1 MTGSPLEP
9 LQHMLISAAI
19 AIGAAALVTLSLVMF
34 LRWLG
39 LHWTWTLPGVLLWP
53 MLWSFDQTAAVFASA
68 TALFATVTGARWHH
82 DDLRHGADRAQDARD
97 RRTPLDAGRER
108 LDRRAVRGG
117 RWINRLGLAVGRDQR
132 GRTVHI
138 PIGTTSGRHA
148 LVVGATGSGK
158 TVTQAFIAGQ
168 LIRAGH
174 GAVVIDPKGDRLLH
188 DELEYAA
195 RKARRALR
203 VWTPEGPAVY
213 NPFAHG
219 TDTELADKVLAGETY
234 TEPHYLRQAQRYI
247 GHAVRTLR
255 GTRRSVNVM
264 TLSEVMVP
272 DLLERCARSLPTEE
286 EAKRV
291 HDYVDSL
298 SAEQR
303 RGLAGTRDRLAILAE
318 SDVSDYLY
326 RREPTR
332 HNIDLLA
339 AVRRRDVVLF
349 RLDAD
354 RRPLLASMLAAAI
367 VQDLLTIAAELQ
379 HQPVPTLVLVDE
391 FSAVA
396 PGGVVRLF
404 GRGRSAGLSLLLG
417 TQELADLR
425 PPDNPTLADQV
436 LGNVT
441 TLIAHRQMVP
451 ASAETLAGVMGTRGA
466 WTSTER
472 TDNFLGATS
481 PTGDGTRTRTREFVI
496 HPDTIKRLPTGT
508 AAVTSPGHTEPRITQ
523 MNHPRDSR

>member
-1 MTGSPLEP
+1 MTGSPLDP
-9 LQHMLISAAI
+9 LAHMLTAVAI
-19 AIGAAALVTLSLVMF
+19 FVGGAAFATLSTVMF

-39 LHWTWTLPGVLLWP
+39 LHWTWALPGVLLGPLLWP
-53 MLWSFDQTAAVFASA
+53 FDQGAAGFAAA
-68 TALFATVTGARWHH
+68 TALFAAATGARWHA

-97 RRTPLDAGRER
+97 RRTLLDAGRHR
-108 LDRRAVRGG
+108 LQRRAVRGG
-117 RWINRLGLAVGRDQR
+117 RWIDRRGLAVGKDQR
-132 GRTVHI
+132 GRTLRI
-138 PIGTTSGRHA
+138 PVGTTSGRHA

-158 TVTQAFIAGQ
+158 PVTQAFIAGR

-174 GAVVIDPKGDRLLH
+174 GAVVIDPKGDRLLR
-188 DELEYAA
+188 DELEHAA
-195 RKARRALR
+195 RKARRTLR
-203 VWTPEGPAVY
+203 VWTAEGPAVY

-219 TDTELADKVLAGETY
+219 TDTELADKILAGETY

-255 GTRRSVNVM
+255 GARRSVNVM
-264 TLSEVMVP
+264 TLSEMMVP
-272 DLLERCARSLPTEE
+272 DVLERCARSLPTEQ

-298 SAEQR
+298 TAEQR

-326 RREPTR
+326 RQQPTR

-339 AVRRRDVVLF
+339 AVKRRDVVLF
-349 RLDAD
+349 RLDSD

-367 VQDLLTIAAELQ
+367 VQDLLTIIAELQ

-391 FSAVA
+391 FSAIA

-441 TLIAHRQMVP
+441 TLTPTARWSPPPPKPSP
-451 ASAETLAGVMGTRGA
+451 A
-466 WTSTER
+466 
-472 TDNFLGATS
+472 
-481 PTGDGTRTRTREFVI
+481 
-496 HPDTIKRLPTGT
+496 
-508 AAVTSPGHTEPRITQ
+508 
-523 MNHPRDSR
+523 

>member
-19 AIGAAALVTLSLVMF
+19 ALGAAALVTLSLVMF

-39 LHWTWTLPGVLLWP
+39 LHWTWTLPGMLLWP
-53 MLWSFDQTAAVFASA
+53 LLLSFDQTAAVFAA
-68 TALFATVTGARWHH
+68 GTALFATVTGARWHY

-108 LDRRAVRGG
+108 LQRRAVRGG

-158 TVTQAFIAGQ
+158 TVTQAFIAGR

-174 GAVVIDPKGDRLLH
+174 GAVVIDPKGDRLLK
-188 DELEYAA
+188 DELEHAA
-195 RKARRALR
+195 RETRRTLR
-203 VWTPEGPAVY
+203 VWTPDGPGVY

-234 TEPHYLRQAQRYI
+234 TEPHYLRQAQRYL
-247 GHAVRTLR
+247 GHAVRALKANGRPVT
-255 GTRRSVNVM
+255 VM
-264 TLSEVMVP
+264 TLSEAMVP
-272 DLLERCARSLPTEE
+272 DKLEWLGRALPDEQ
-286 EAKRV
+286 AKQV

-298 SAEQR
+298 TPEQR

-318 SDVSDYLY
+318 SDVSDYLW

-339 AVRRRDVVLF
+339 AGPRRDVVLF
-349 RLDAD
+349 RLEAD
-354 RRPLLASMLAAAI
+354 RRPLLESMLAAAI
-367 VQDLLTIAAELQ
+367 VQDLLTIAAQLQ
-379 HQPVPTLVLVDE
+379 RQPVPTLVLVDE
-391 FSAVA
+391 FSAIA

-425 PPDNPTLADQV
+425 PPDNPSLADQV

-451 ASAETLAGVMGTRGA
+451 ASAETLAGVIGTRGA
-466 WTSTER
+466 WTTTER
-472 TDNFLGATS
+472 TETFLGAS
-481 PTGDGTRTRTREFVI
+481 APSGAGTRTRTREFVI
-496 HPDTIKRLPTGT
+496 RPDTIKHLSTGT
-508 AAVTSPGHTEPRITQ
+508 AAVTSPGHAEPAIAR
-523 MNHPRDSR
+523 MNHPEDAR